1 MPILLGLGVTF
12 GLLAL
17 YMSKAFGLVMDMEKM
32 IGKDFDSG
40 LAAMRDA
47 AKKG

>member
-1 MPILLGLGVTF
+1 MDGESNFL
-12 GLLAL
+12 
-17 YMSKAFGLVMDMEKM
+17 SKAFGVFMNVEKM
-32 IGKDFDSG
+32 LGKDFDSG